1 MNLKKVV
8 MAGSLVFLGFV
19 LVQASAYAQMDK
31 SPMQMRSMS
40 PVKQMFVDENG
51 DGICDNRMDMT
62 KMAQNMNQ
70 AGMMDNHDEM
80 MKDHQAMKSGMTG
93 GGMSGMTNST
103 MRHQMGPSGTG
114 MTGGTGS
121 MNKGGMHG

>member
-51 DGICDNRMDMT
+51 DGICDARMDMT
-62 KMAQNMNQ
+62 KMAKGMIQG
-70 AGMMDNHDEM
+70 GMMDNHDEM

>member
-40 PVKQMFVDENG
+40 PVKQMAKG
-51 DGICDNRMDMT
+51 MIQG
-62 KMAQNMNQ
+62 
-70 AGMMDNHDEM
+70 GMMDNHDEM